1 MGDEFHAIIKMISG
15 EEVLSLVMVDENDG
29 DPILILQNPVIVK
42 MLENRGGSYIK
53 VKPWIELSNDDFFIV
68 RQDKIITMT
77 ETTDEKLINIYT
89 QYITDSSNEDTD
101 DFNQYGKVKPS
112 EKMGY
117 ISTVKEA
124 RKKLEN
130 IFKLEVED
138 TKES

>member
-29 DPILILQNPVIVK
+29 DPILVLQNPVVVK
-42 MLENRGGSYIK
+42 MSENKHGSFIK
-53 VKPWIELSNDDFFIV
+53 VKPWVELSDDDFFIV

-77 ETTDEKLINIYT
+77 ETTDKKLINIYT
-89 QYITDSSNEDTD
+89 QYITDSSDEDID
-101 DFNQYGKVKPS
+101 EFSQYGKVKPS

-124 RKKLEN
+124 RKKLED

>member
-1 MGDEFHAIIKMISG
+1 MGDEFYAMIKMISG

-42 MLENRGGSYIK
+42 MSENKHGSFIK
-53 VKPWIELSNDDFFIV
+53 VRPWVELSDDDFFIV

-77 ETTDEKLINIYT
+77 ETTDKKLINIYT
-89 QYITDSSNEDTD
+89 QYITDSSDEDVD
-101 DFNQYGKVKPS
+101 EFSQYGKVKPS

-124 RKKLEN
+124 RKKLED